1 MNVSTRYTP
10 RRDYNSHRMHVFSCI
25 TKICCRR
32 ERQRERRPQRC
43 VTELQR
49 GVYSSTAVV
58 CSDWF
63 IVLHIVYVYIYS

>member
-32 ERQRERRPQRC
+32 APERAQRC